1 MWKGEEVCI
10 DKIRFRMK
18 ELSVVHGLNESAR
31 RGLMEDLLLVEGGR
45 PVKKPIAP
53 VGFGRL
59 RQQIRIRAPRRQGGS
74 VLHYALDLCHALLDP
89 PGRQQRRA
97 CETP

>member
-1 MWKGEEVCI
+1 MKIRCSIKAEGRLMWKGEEVCI

-53 VGFGRL
+53 VGFG
-59 RQQIRIRAPRRQGGS
+59 P
-74 VLHYALDLCHALLDP
+74 VV
-89 PGRQQRRA
+89 
-97 CETP
+97 